1 MNLIKCKLIKDE
13 AIYGAIDESER
24 QGLGIETDMTINQF
38 SLAGARGRH

>member
-1 MNLIKCKLIKDE
+1 MNLIKCELIKDE

-38 SLAGARGRH
+38 LLAGARGRH

>member
-24 QGLGIETDMTINQF
+24 QGLG
-38 SLAGARGRH
+38 AGHEPPERKKRKRI